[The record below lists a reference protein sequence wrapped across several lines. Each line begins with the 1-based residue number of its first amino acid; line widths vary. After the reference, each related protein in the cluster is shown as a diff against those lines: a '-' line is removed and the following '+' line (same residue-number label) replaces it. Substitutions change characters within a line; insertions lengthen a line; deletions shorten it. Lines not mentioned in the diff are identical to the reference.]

1 VYAIG
6 AGLSEKAVYW
16 ARLKPAFSANR
27 VLQAVAAA
35 GFGGDFGARINGPNW
50 QAFYLLRFEKAD
62 GVVHF
67 GFLAFAALG
76 LEFSELAERLP
87 HRTVQR

>member
-1 VYAIG
+1 
-6 AGLSEKAVYW
+6 L
-16 ARLKPAFSANR
+16 L
-27 VLQAVAAA
+27 
-35 GFGGDFGARINGPNW
+35 GF
-50 QAFYLLRFEKAD
+50 EEAD

-76 LEFSELAERLP
+76 LELFELAEGLL